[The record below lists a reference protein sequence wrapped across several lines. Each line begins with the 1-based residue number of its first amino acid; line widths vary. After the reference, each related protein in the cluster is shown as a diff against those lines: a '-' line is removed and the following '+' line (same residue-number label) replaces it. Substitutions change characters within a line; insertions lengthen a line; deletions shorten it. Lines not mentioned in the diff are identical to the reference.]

1 MELLSLKTDKLINL
15 YYTVNYII
23 IFLLV
28 IQKKTII
35 PYIVL
40 QGHLLLFDLF
50 MMSSYLQL
58 NLSYFTFLVYL
69 ELLFPIKK
77 RLKYSVIFR
86 SVCYFSVSLSL
97 INSSFIL
104 ILILKNAKSCN
115 KLKLL
120 RTSKKLKVWG
130 IVTNFRNSCTLEN
143 VLL

>member
-1 MELLSLKTDKLINL
+1 MSLKTDKLINL

-104 ILILKNAKSCN
+104 ILI
-115 KLKLL
+115 
-120 RTSKKLKVWG
+120 
-130 IVTNFRNSCTLEN
+130 
-143 VLL
+143 